1 MLRFVT
7 RRTGFRAA
15 LAAATFLAVASAVAQ
30 TIPPRPDIPDLFD
43 PDHRLP
49 KPDLAAVKTIRF
61 LTTDDFP
68 PFHFTTADGTLTG
81 FDVDLA
87 RAICA
92 DLKIACTI
100 QARRFDQLVGEIK
113 AGHDDALIAAVAN
126 NPATRSDLDFTA
138 PYYTTPARFATRLQ
152 SKPDAKGPVGA
163 MAPDALADRA
173 IGVEGGTAHEAYL
186 KAFFRRPCS
195 VPTAT
200 SPTFGRRLATAR
212 SKPSSATASACL
224 SGSTERTRRAAAGF
238 AAARFTESRYFGNGV
253 SIAVG
258 KGNDALREVL
268 DYELDALTARRH
280 LRRPLPQIFPDRLL
294 LADTSIDVA
303 ARRLATHEPIEIL
316 AVLGVKQLV
325 TVPCEV
331 ALGRGEL
338 ATLGIEPRQL
348 VAAPKIEGGVAGR
361 LRPDMDGERQR
372 TPRREAARDG
382 DEAIPLGA
390 RKREGRKRTAAG
402 LVP

>member
-1 MLRFVT
+1 MLRFVM

-126 NPATRSDLDFTA
+126 NPATRADLDFTA

-186 KAFFRRPCS
+186 KAFFPKTLLRPYRNQ
-195 VPTAT
+195 PD
-200 SPTFGRRLATAR
+200 L
-212 SKPSSATASACL
+212 
-224 SGSTERTRRAAAGF
+224 RAALGNGEVEAIFGDGIGLSLWLNGTDAKGCCGF
-238 AAARFTESRYFGNGV
+238 RGGPFTESRYFGNGV

-268 DYELDALTARRH
+268 DYELDALT
-280 LRRPLPQIFPDRLL
+280 
-294 LADTSIDVA
+294 
-303 ARRLATHEPIEIL
+303 
-316 AVLGVKQLV
+316 
-325 TVPCEV
+325 
-331 ALGRGEL
+331 
-338 ATLGIEPRQL
+338 
-348 VAAPKIEGGVAGR
+348 
-361 LRPDMDGERQR
+361 
-372 TPRREAARDG
+372 RDG
-382 DEAIPLGA
+382 TYADLYLKYFPIGFY
-390 RKREGRKRTAAG
+390 
-402 LVP
+402 